1 MPELWEG
8 FWQVLH
14 DSVDEEV
21 VSFRDTTIALRP
33 ATDFV
38 VLSRR
43 HFIEIGQR
51 GRRLGPSDRP
61 LTQPEA
67 VTMFK
72 TFHLYAG
79 RCDWRKRDDHWV
91 AEESIMMATDPRLE
105 GTNVKNELDMDGD
118 QCLRRKFLA
127 NGTQVQETWRRLSK
141 GGTSRLAGAWES
153 EGPENRWIYLVT
165 AGHYGV
171 VRESLDRQ
179 RTPSHGKEFTD
190 DELYTLSKGCSG
202 NAGAHLETSR
212 TFDHWPMISNGA
224 PGFEA
229 RKHPTFHIESLE
241 RDRLVF
247 SIPLRVETN
256 ETWHR
261 ID

>member
-33 ATDFV
+33 ATAFV

-61 LTQPEA
+61 LTQREA

-79 RCDWRKRDDHWV
+79 RREWPKRDAPLA
-91 AEESIMMATDPRLE
+91 AEESISMATEPR
-105 GTNVKNELDMDGD
+105 
-118 QCLRRKFLA
+118 
-127 NGTQVQETWRRLSK
+127 
-141 GGTSRLAGAWES
+141 
-153 EGPENRWIYLVT
+153 
-165 AGHYGV
+165 H
-171 VRESLDRQ
+171 
-179 RTPSHGKEFTD
+179 
-190 DELYTLSKGCSG
+190 
-202 NAGAHLETSR
+202 
-212 TFDHWPMISNGA
+212 
-224 PGFEA
+224 A
-229 RKHPTFHIESLE
+229 RNKA
-241 RDRLVF
+241 
-247 SIPLRVETN
+247 
-256 ETWHR
+256 
-261 ID
+261 